1 MGAISHMGDMI
12 GATPPIDD
20 SSVSDKTLWSS
31 QKTKEEIDAIC
42 EVQTVAFTMASGMT
56 NFSNRTRI
64 NKNGNVI
71 TANICVAPSAAVG
84 NTEVDILTLT
94 DASLAPS
101 NNVGVAGVSNG
112 ALMQV
117 TVYATG
123 RIGTLLR
130 LGTHG
135 RENLIYATVTWT
147 VGK

>member
-1 MGAISHMGDMI
+1 MKIPVQMG
-12 GATPPIDD
+12 GAE
-20 SSVSDKTLWSS
+20 S
-31 QKTKEEIDAIC
+31 
-42 EVQTVAFTMASGMT
+42 VAFTMASGVT

-71 TANICVAPSAAVG
+71 TANICVAPSEAVG
-84 NTEVDILTLT
+84 QTEVDILTLT
-94 DASLAPS
+94 DASLAPGNS
-101 NNVGVAGVSNG
+101 VGVAGTSNG

-117 TVYATG
+117 TVYSSG

-135 RENLIYATVTWT
+135 RENLIYATLTWT